1 MTDFP
6 ADADGD
12 ALRRV
17 VADGN
22 DLSQPMQVD
31 FPVVFDSLE
40 ATPEFV
46 EAARS
51 RGYDVEIGEL
61 DDEADEGEK
70 IDVFCVKTMLLT
82 YDAVIACQ
90 NELNE
95 LSKPYGGFCD
105 GWGTFGNVEGAEE

>member
-1 MTDFP
+1 MNDNYP

-17 VADGN
+17 VEDGN

-40 ATPEFV
+40 ATPGFV
-46 EAARS
+46 ELARG

-61 DDEADEGEK
+61 EDDK
-70 IDVFCVKTMLLT
+70 VDVFCVRTMLLT
-82 YDAVIACQ
+82 YDAVVACQ

-95 LSKPYGGFCD
+95 LSKPFGGYCD